1 MAPDDI
7 AAIAAPGALAGPARG
22 PGHARPHRARA
33 ARPLPPPRQAME
45 RAPEVHLHFRGV
57 TAEDVAAILQDSP
70 GVNLDGQQRVT
81 WAWPRQDG

>member
-7 AAIAAPGALAGPARG
+7 AAIAAPGALTGPARG

-57 TAEDVAAILQDSP
+57 TTEDVAAILRDGHAVNP
-70 GVNLDGQQRVT
+70 GSGPRVT
-81 WAWPRQDG
+81 PAWPKRE